1 MAFKQIFRVA
11 FVALV
16 WKQYKAVI
24 VSTLL
29 LFLYLYL
36 VGSVHADFLEHARL
50 NSDKA
55 NLGLSFIYKWAAFG
69 CGVVGYFAY
78 HYFRPKPKDVSKERQ
93 KQIEQELAELDD
105 EDDPFAA
112 IRKRKTLRSRA
123 DFLME
128 KEKKK

>member
-16 WKQYKAVI
+16 WKQYKAMI
-24 VSTLL
+24 VSTFL

-36 VGSVHADFLEHARL
+36 VGSIHADFLEHARL
-50 NSDKA
+50 NDDKA
-55 NLGLSFIYKWAAFG
+55 NLGISFVYKWAAFG
-69 CGVVGYFAY
+69 VGVLAYFCF
-78 HYFRPKPKDVSKERQ
+78 HYFRPRPKDVGKERQ
-93 KQIEQELAELDD
+93 RKIERELDELSD
-105 EDDPFAA
+105 EDDPFAE

-123 DFLME
+123 DFLIE